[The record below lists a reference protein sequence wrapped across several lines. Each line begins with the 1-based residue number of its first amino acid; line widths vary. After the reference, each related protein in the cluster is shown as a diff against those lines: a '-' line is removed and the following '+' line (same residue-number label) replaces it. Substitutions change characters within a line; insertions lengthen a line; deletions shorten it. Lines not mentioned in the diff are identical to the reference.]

1 MKIILLFCLILKQV
15 QDPVKK
21 QVAIVEDEE
30 EEDEEKEEEE
40 EDQYEMQERE

>member
-15 QDPVKK
+15 QDPVKR

-30 EEDEEKEEEE
+30 EEEEQEEE

>member
-30 EEDEEKEEEE
+30 EEEEEE

>member
-30 EEDEEKEEEE
+30 EEEEEE
-40 EDQYEMQERE
+40 EDQYELQERE